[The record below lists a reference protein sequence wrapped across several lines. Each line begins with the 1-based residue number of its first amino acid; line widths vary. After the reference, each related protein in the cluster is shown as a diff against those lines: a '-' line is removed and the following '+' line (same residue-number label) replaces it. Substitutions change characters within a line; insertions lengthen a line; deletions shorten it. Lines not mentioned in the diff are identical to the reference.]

1 MGYCVLSCPCVD
13 HVEEMKFFACKALN
27 WGNNDWPVGMEGYC
41 VMVTEGD
48 QAGLIKWFPPD
59 LFYAVFGGD
68 GLC

>member
-1 MGYCVLSCPCVD
+1 
-13 HVEEMKFFACKALN
+13 MKFFACKALN